1 LKNLFNQGKAIMAIQ
16 SLKILVVDDDMINL
30 KLLKSMLMKTSKVA
44 EVIEAK
50 NGADAIELL
59 KIHNDIDIILLDIIM
74 PVMGGIEMLKVVRAD
89 ENLKQ
94 LPIIVL
100 TTDETKKTE
109 ALETGANGF
118 LMKPIRE
125 RDLLPKIEQLLI

>member
-1 LKNLFNQGKAIMAIQ
+1 MQTERA
-16 SLKILVVDDDMINL
+16 LKILAVDDDIINL
-30 KLLKSMLMKTSKVA
+30 KLLKSMLKKIPLVH

-50 NGADAIELL
+50 NGADAVAIL
-59 KIHNDIDIILLDIIM
+59 KDQQDIDIVLLDIIM

-89 ENLKQ
+89 ETLQN

-100 TTDETKKTE
+100 TTDETKKAE
-109 ALETGANGF
+109 ALECGANGF

-125 RDLLPKIEQLLI
+125 KDVMEKIEQLVTL